1 MMNFTMKSKLN
12 AKRSVG
18 AFELTMRGVAG
29 WLLMLAAVGGLTA
42 CSSGDSSSAS
52 APQSHNFGLAGDFR
66 NVDTNCIT
74 TDTVECTSSEP
85 AEPSDDTNP
94 ADYKPL
100 IADVC
105 DGTNSEPAWCDGSY
119 AYTPADNEGARGA
132 TVSITSPVVTLADDP
147 VNFAAEVARYE
158 NSQEYIGTFI
168 VAGTSG
174 PGARPPV
181 THGTVQTQLPLIKAA
196 YAYARGATGK
206 NVTITIVDSGIDPTH
221 YEFGKPGPD
230 NAQSQIDPTKTVA
243 DPDKLN
249 VRYLDAFGSDYSPT
263 GSNLLHGTAVASV
276 AAGKRSGRAEKSYRY
291 IHGVAFDANIDFLAL
306 RLDSLNGG
314 LSLPDGNVPSDLE
327 FATFFS
333 GILSLAV
340 GNIINFSWA
349 PLFDPIH
356 LTPRD
361 DIRDRWAR
369 TAAVLA
375 QTGEADA
382 NKKIIV
388 WAAGNSGFDSPHTL
402 AGLGVDFPELQSHI
416 IAVVGVD
423 GEGNI
428 HPDSNKCGLAHN
440 FCIAAPGWDVTA
452 AYYNGKQHYAY
463 EVGGTSL
470 AAPMVSGALAV
481 LTELFRNQL
490 SGTELV
496 ARLFATADK
505 QGRYA
510 NAEIYG
516 QGMLDLDK
524 ATKPVGGQVQT
535 GFANDPNAKPL
546 SQTGFALNGG
556 AFGASFAQ
564 LDDIQIAGFDELG
577 APFFMSASAVITPA
591 ARDKTPTPDKVS
603 AQLPEGGGELAL
615 RIGADNI
622 PQSGYLSA
630 SGWMVGY
637 GENPGQFFNLSDKRD
652 NPLRDSV
659 AGAFNFSE
667 GDRSHLAKTDFGF
680 NRIGFGNQ
688 DAFVS
693 PYLALAQNGASLGWR
708 HDNGRFGIAVMHGN
722 AQFDQWQ
729 NPGGERGLG
738 ILMDWTTQTKRGA
751 IAIQAG
757 AVREPESMLGARA
770 NDYALQ
776 AQTAFAGVNYARAF
790 GQWDALATA
799 YFGTTRADLNNE
811 FWQADG
817 DIKSS
822 AYALGFTRESLRRH
836 NDKLALRI
844 TQPLRAE
851 RAKAIMNLP
860 IGRTKAGEVIRHD
873 QQVDFAPH
881 GRTIQIEAAYQLPL
895 TTKNTLHTA
904 LGIEREPLHDET
916 LDDNWYARVAFVKGF

>member
-18 AFELTMRGVAG
+18 AFELTMRGLAG

-42 CSSGDSSSAS
+42 CSSGDSGSAGQSSS
-52 APQSHNFGLAGDFR
+52 YNFGLGA
-66 NVDTNCIT
+66 NVDFVSTNCTDYGNDDCKRAEVSAPSADDGGPPTTLSIT
-74 TDTVECTSSEP
+74 DPC
-85 AEPSDDTNP
+85 
-94 ADYKPL
+94 K
-100 IADVC
+100 
-105 DGTNSEPAWCDGSY
+105 GNSQPAWCLTGFSATTFSPTAPTDLRAPTMALTPRTTSTSTAPLPGTYSVSSY
-119 AYTPADNEGARGA
+119 EYGIHTFGR
-132 TVSITSPVVTLADDP
+132 TVVTL
-147 VNFAAEVARYE
+147 
-158 NSQEYIGTFI
+158 
-168 VAGTSG
+168 
-174 PGARPPV
+174 
-181 THGTVQTQLPLIKAA
+181 TQLPLINAAAA
-196 YAYARGATGK
+196 YDRGATGK
-206 NVTITIVDSGIDPTH
+206 DVTITIVDSGINVLH
-221 YEFGKPGPD
+221 REFAKDGK
-230 NAQSQIDPTKTVA
+230 A
-243 DPDKLN
+243 DPAKVN
-249 VRYLDAFGSDYSPT
+249 VRHLDAFGPYLPT
-263 GSNLLHGTAVASV
+263 GSNQLHGTAVASV
-276 AAGKRSGRAEKSYRY
+276 AAGKKDDRQGPGWRY
-291 IHGVAFDANIDFLAL
+291 MHGVAYDANIDFLTL
-306 RLDSLNGG
+306 RLNPADGSL
-314 LSLPDGNVPSDLE
+314 SDLQD
-327 FATFFS
+327 ASDLDRAKFFHRIIS
-333 GILSLAV
+333 AARGD
-340 GNIINFSWA
+340 IINFSWGL
-349 PLFDPIH
+349 PGVITDFS
-356 LTPRD
+356 RD
-361 DIRDRWAR
+361 AIRSQWAR

-375 QTGEADA
+375 QTGVADA

-388 WAAGNSGFDSPHTL
+388 WAAGNNRDLSPHVL
-402 AGLGVDFPELQSHI
+402 AGLGVDFPELQGHI

-423 GEGNI
+423 GNGKIADE
-428 HPDSNKCGLAHN
+428 SNRCGVAKN
-440 FCIAAPGWDVTA
+440 FCLAAPGWDITA
-452 AYYNGKQHYAY
+452 AYYNDPEHYAY
-463 EVGGTSL
+463 DYGGTSL
-470 AAPMVSGALAV
+470 AAAMVSGSLAV
-481 LTELFRNQL
+481 LKDLFKNQL
-490 SGTELV
+490 GSTELV
-496 ARLFATADK
+496 DRLLATADRD
-505 QGRYA
+505 GDYA
-510 NAEIYG
+510 NSDIYG
-516 QGMLDLDK
+516 QGMLDLEA
-524 ATKPVGGQVQT
+524 ATQPVGVVQS
-535 GFANDPNAKPL
+535 GLSSNSKPL

-556 AFGASFAQ
+556 AFGESFAQ

-577 APFFMSASAVITPA
+577 APFFMPASAVITPA

-770 NDYALQ
+770 NDYDLQ

-790 GQWDALATA
+790 GNWDALATA
-799 YFGTTRADLNNE
+799 YFGATRADLNNE

-904 LGIEREPLHDET
+904 LGIEREPLHDES

>member
-18 AFELTMRGVAG
+18 AFELTMRGLAG

-42 CSSGDSSSAS
+42 CSSGSDGDPLPPLGQGFGLGANVAYVTTNCTLSSSDADDECVS
-52 APQSHNFGLAGDFR
+52 K
-66 NVDTNCIT
+66 VDPV
-74 TDTVECTSSEP
+74 TD
-85 AEPSDDTNP
+85 DDEGP
-94 ADYKPL
+94 PDPL
-100 IADVC
+100 ITYTICA
-105 DGTNSEPAWCDGSY
+105 GTGTLPDWCKSDFVATFSQ
-119 AYTPADNEGARGA
+119 APDSPRDTALTVRGGLPGTA
-132 TVSITSPVVTLADDP
+132 T
-147 VNFAAEVARYE
+147 FAAVRSGAALTTAVTNIEAEFEYSGGRAE
-158 NSQEYIGTFI
+158 NGQ
-168 VAGTSG
+168 
-174 PGARPPV
+174 
-181 THGTVQTQLPLIKAA
+181 TVILHQLPLIKAA
-196 YAYARGATGK
+196 YAYARDATGAG
-206 NVTITIVDSGIDPTH
+206 VTITIVDSGINPFH
-221 YEFGKPGPD
+221 REFAKSDGTED
-230 NAQSQIDPTKTVA
+230 DTKL
-243 DPDKLN
+243 K
-249 VRYLDAFGSDYSPT
+249 VRDLDAFGQYDPT
-263 GSNLLHGTAVASV
+263 GSNTLHGTAVASV
-276 AAGKRSGRAEKSYRY
+276 AAGKRDGGKDGWWRY
-291 IHGVAFDANIDFLAL
+291 MHGVAYDANIDFLTL
-306 RLDSLNGG
+306 RLDPNDGSL
-314 LSLPDGNVPSDLE
+314 LSPTSANDLTYASL
-327 FATFFS
+327 FH
-333 GILSLAV
+333 GILDLAD
-340 GNIINFSWA
+340 GDIINFSWGPSSDTIGDTLHA
-349 PLFDPIH
+349 NV
-356 LTPRD
+356 RSQ
-361 DIRDRWAR
+361 WAS

-375 QTGEADA
+375 QKGVT

-388 WAAGNSGFDSPHTL
+388 WAAGNDGALSPHLL

-416 IAVVGVD
+416 LAVVGVD
-423 GEGNI
+423 KDGNI
-428 HPDSNKCGLAHN
+428 HADSNRCGVAKN
-440 FCIAAPGWDVTA
+440 FCLAAPGWDMVA
-452 AYYNGKQHYAY
+452 AYYNGPDQYAY
-463 EVGGTSL
+463 NYGGTSL
-470 AAPMVSGALAV
+470 AAAMVSGSLAV
-481 LTELFRNQL
+481 LKQFFADQL
-490 SGTELV
+490 SNTELV
-496 ARLFATADK
+496 NRLLATANRKD
-505 QGRYA
+505 QYA
-510 NAEIYG
+510 DSDIYG
-516 QGMLDLDK
+516 QGMLDLDA
-524 ATKPVGGQVQT
+524 ATRPKGELVSSTVS
-535 GFANDPNAKPL
+535 DSKPL
-546 SQTGFALNGG
+546 HQTGFALNGG
-556 AFGASFAQ
+556 AFGESFAQ

-577 APFFMSASAVITPA
+577 APFFMPASAVITPA

-770 NDYALQ
+770 NDYDLQ

-790 GQWDALATA
+790 GNWDALATA
-799 YFGTTRADLNNE
+799 YFGATRADLNNE

-860 IGRTKAGEVIRHD
+860 IGRTKAGEVVRHD

-881 GRTIQIEAAYQLPL
+881 GRTIQLEAAYQLPL

>member
-18 AFELTMRGVAG
+18 AFELTMRGLAG

-42 CSSGDSSSAS
+42 CSSGDSGSPGQSSS
-52 APQSHNFGLAGDFR
+52 YNFGLGA
-66 NVDTNCIT
+66 NVDFVSTNCTEGTNKKCESPAVSAPSADDGGPAT
-74 TDTVECTSSEP
+74 TFSVT
-85 AEPSDDTNP
+85 
-94 ADYKPL
+94 
-100 IADVC
+100 IADPCVG
-105 DGTNSEPAWCDGSY
+105 DPNSQPAWCLSTFS
-119 AYTPADNEGARGA
+119 AAALEGAPTDTRDTALALTTRTTPMVTFSSPTPVYTQSSFEYGTHRHGRG
-132 TVSITSPVVTLADDP
+132 VYTL
-147 VNFAAEVARYE
+147 
-158 NSQEYIGTFI
+158 
-168 VAGTSG
+168 
-174 PGARPPV
+174 
-181 THGTVQTQLPLIKAA
+181 TQLPLIKAA
-196 YAYARGATGK
+196 AAYARGGTGDG
-206 NVTITIVDSGIDPTH
+206 VTITIVDSGINVLH
-221 YEFGKPGPD
+221 HEFAKANGE
-230 NAQSQIDPTKTVA
+230 A
-243 DPDKLN
+243 DTDKVK
-249 VRYLDAFGSDYSPT
+249 VRHLDAFGLYLPT

-276 AAGKRSGRAEKSYRY
+276 AAGKKNGDNVLGEGWRY
-291 IHGVAFDANIDFLAL
+291 MHGVAYDADIDFLTL
-306 RLDSLNGG
+306 RLNPADGSL
-314 LSLPDGNVPSDLE
+314 SDLQG
-327 FATFFS
+327 ASDLDRAKFFHKIIS
-333 GILSLAV
+333 AAQGD
-340 GNIINFSWA
+340 IINFSWGL
-349 PLFDPIH
+349 PGIITDFS
-356 LTPRD
+356 RD
-361 DIRDRWAR
+361 AIRRDWAR

-375 QTGEADA
+375 QGDVTAGEE
-382 NKKIIV
+382 KIIV
-388 WAAGNSGFDSPHTL
+388 WAAGNTGAASPHVL
-402 AGLGVDFPELQSHI
+402 AGLGVDFSELQGHI
-416 IAVVGVD
+416 LAVVGVD
-423 GEGNI
+423 KDGVIAAE
-428 HPDSNKCGLAHN
+428 SNRCGVAKN
-440 FCIAAPGWDVTA
+440 FCLAAPGWDMTA
-452 AYYNGKQHYAY
+452 AYYNDPQHYAY
-463 EVGGTSL
+463 DYGGTSL
-470 AAPMVSGALAV
+470 AAAMVSGALAV
-481 LTELFRNQL
+481 LKDLFKDQL
-490 SGTELV
+490 SNTELV
-496 ARLFATADK
+496 DRLLATADRSDDND
-505 QGRYA
+505 GSVDYSDSS
-510 NAEIYG
+510 IYG
-516 QGMLDLDK
+516 QGMLDLDE
-524 ATKPVGGQVQT
+524 ATKAQGVVSAGLSS
-535 GFANDPNAKPL
+535 NSKPL
-546 SQTGFALNGG
+546 HQTGFALNGG
-556 AFGASFAQ
+556 AFGESFAQ

-577 APFFMSASAVITPA
+577 APFFMPASAVITPA

-770 NDYALQ
+770 NDYDLQ

-790 GQWDALATA
+790 GNWDALATA

-860 IGRTKAGEVIRHD
+860 IGRTKAGEVVRHD

>member
-42 CSSGDSSSAS
+42 CSSGDSGSAGQSSSYNFGLGANVDFVSTNCTDYGNDDCQRAEVS
-52 APQSHNFGLAGDFR
+52 APSADDGGPPTTLPISDPCIGDQNSQPAWCLSGFSAAADLAAAPTDTRNATFALATPTKPSITLPAAPAPAYVQSSYEYGTHNFG
-66 NVDTNCIT
+66 
-74 TDTVECTSSEP
+74 TS
-85 AEPSDDTNP
+85 
-94 ADYKPL
+94 
-100 IADVC
+100 
-105 DGTNSEPAWCDGSY
+105 
-119 AYTPADNEGARGA
+119 
-132 TVSITSPVVTLADDP
+132 VVTL
-147 VNFAAEVARYE
+147 
-158 NSQEYIGTFI
+158 
-168 VAGTSG
+168 
-174 PGARPPV
+174 
-181 THGTVQTQLPLIKAA
+181 TQLPLIHAAKA
-196 YAYARGATGK
+196 YERGATGDG
-206 NVTITIVDSGIDPTH
+206 VTITIVDSGINVLH
-221 YEFGKPGPD
+221 REFAKANGE
-230 NAQSQIDPTKTVA
+230 A
-243 DPDKLN
+243 DPAKVN
-249 VRYLDAFGSDYSPT
+249 VRHLDAFGPYLPT
-263 GSNLLHGTAVASV
+263 GSNQLHGTAVASV
-276 AAGKRSGRAEKSYRY
+276 AAGKKDDRKGPGWRY
-291 IHGVAFDANIDFLAL
+291 MHGVAYDANIDFLTL
-306 RLDSLNGG
+306 RLNPADGSL
-314 LSLPDGNVPSDLE
+314 SDLQD
-327 FATFFS
+327 ASDLDRAKFFYRIIEAAQ
-333 GILSLAV
+333 GD
-340 GNIINFSWA
+340 IINFSWGL
-349 PLFDPIH
+349 PGIITDFS
-356 LTPRD
+356 RD
-361 DIRDRWAR
+361 AIRRDWAR

-375 QTGEADA
+375 QGDVTAGEE
-382 NKKIIV
+382 KIIV
-388 WAAGNSGFDSPHTL
+388 WAAGNDGALSPHVL
-402 AGLGVDFPELQSHI
+402 AGLGVDFTELQSHI
-416 IAVVGVD
+416 LAVVGVD
-423 GEGNI
+423 KDGKIAGE
-428 HPDSNKCGLAHN
+428 SNRCGVAKN
-440 FCIAAPGWDVTA
+440 FCLAAPGWDITA
-452 AYYNGKQHYAY
+452 AYYNDPEHYAY
-463 EVGGTSL
+463 NYGGTSL
-470 AAPMVSGALAV
+470 AAAMVSGALAV
-481 LTELFRNQL
+481 LKDLFKDQL
-490 SGTELV
+490 SNTELV
-496 ARLFATADK
+496 ERLLATADREDYSAD
-505 QGRYA
+505 GGVDYSDSS
-510 NAEIYG
+510 IYG
-516 QGMLDLDK
+516 QGMLDLDD
-524 ATKPVGGQVQT
+524 ATRPVVGQNGLRT
-535 GFANDPNAKPL
+535 AFADDPNAKPL

-556 AFGASFAQ
+556 AFGESFAA

-577 APFFMSASAVITPA
+577 APFFMPASAVITPA

-738 ILMDWTTQTKRGA
+738 VLMDWTTQTKRGA

-770 NDYALQ
+770 NDYDLQ

-790 GQWDALATA
+790 GNWDALATA
-799 YFGTTRADLNNE
+799 YFGATRADLNNE